1 MLAGGTGITPMYQV
15 ARAILENPEDKTK
28 IHLIY
33 ANVTYDDIL
42 LKEDLD
48 RFAREYPD
56 QFKLY
61 YVLNQPPTE
70 WDGGVGFVSKGM
82 IEANCPPPADDIQ
95 VTCAA
100 SPPNTLMCMSN
111 CFPFCDGKKT
121 QCYCS
126 QFLQNGRLSSSI
138 HHL

>member
-1 MLAGGTGITPMYQV
+1 MSLLGYLGLSLYLGRT
-15 ARAILENPEDKTK
+15 
-28 IHLIY
+28 IHLLKPFRLCSMCWMMS
-33 ANVTYDDIL
+33 ARHENGFSQDDL
-42 LKEDLD
+42 G
-48 RFAREYPD
+48 FM
-56 QFKLY
+56 
-61 YVLNQPPTE
+61 QPPTE